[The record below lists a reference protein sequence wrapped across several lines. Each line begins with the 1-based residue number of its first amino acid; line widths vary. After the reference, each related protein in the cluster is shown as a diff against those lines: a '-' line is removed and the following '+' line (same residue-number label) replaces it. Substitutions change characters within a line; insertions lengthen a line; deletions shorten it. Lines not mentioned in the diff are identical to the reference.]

1 MTEKFNFLAIAICL
15 GLTTTHAYAGE
26 LVAPMATIKNQSSI
40 VDLGLKDAQLGQV
53 KNTYLIPLILKQA
66 PIKASINMSFVVIT
80 TGVCPT
86 SYFPTEVFLNNESIA
101 EIDFR
106 ELDEGSKQSLSIALP
121 MRHQRQGKNQIKI
134 ITGDCNEGLDSL
146 RFNNVALGIEKTSQ

>member
-1 MTEKFNFLAIAICL
+1 MIKYLYTFTIAICL
-15 GLTTTHAYAGE
+15 SFTTAYNYAGD
-26 LVAPMATIKNQSSI
+26 LIASTAVINDQSGI
-40 VDLGLKDAQLGQV
+40 VDLGLKGKQFGQV
-53 KNTYLIPLILKQA
+53 NNTYIIPLELEEA
-66 PIKASINMSFVVIT
+66 PIETSIELSFVVIT

-106 ELDEGSKQSLSIALP
+106 ELDEGAKQNLRIALP
-121 MRHQRQGKNQIKI
+121 VKYQRQGKNQIKI

-146 RFNNVALGIEKTSQ
+146 RFNDAALRVEKTS